1 MTVLPYPVPPPGR
14 PSWVDVMD
22 RGVELAEIIANTEF
36 VPKGLRGNQPAI
48 LAAILYGHEVGLEPM
63 QSLAKVAVI
72 DGRPSLAAEAQR
84 ALILAAG
91 HEMWVEETSV
101 TRATVAGRRRDSK
114 QTQRVTWTLDDA
126 KRARIAGKQN
136 WQTYPRQM
144 LVARASAELA
154 RNIFADVIGGMAAS
168 EELEDADPDAG
179 TFEPEPEAKTTTRR
193 RRRPTAATAA
203 RETPPPAA
211 PTTEPPPPAQEPTPA
226 EPDPPNQAAMK
237 KLFALFNEKG
247 MGDRDARLAWSEQ
260 ILDRQI
266 TTAKNLSA
274 IDVSRLIE
282 TLEQLPTA
290 EPEPYLPLPDLPA
303 NEQAILDELG
313 DTFDASQEPPLP
325 DEDEPPI
332 TEAQRRRLATLF
344 RSKGISQHATWLAYC
359 AHVLGRDVPASTAM
373 TFDEAARVISDLEQH
388 SNPPPGLEQETP

>member
-136 WQTYPRQM
+136 WQSYPRQM

-168 EELEDADPDAG
+168 EELEDADPDGSA
-179 TFEPEPEAKTTTRR
+179 PEPGPGPDAEAKTTTRR
-193 RRRPTAATAA
+193 RRRPTAAAA

-211 PTTEPPPPAQEPTPA
+211 PTTEPPPPEQDPTPA
-226 EPDPPNQAAMK
+226 EPDPPNEAAMK

-247 MGDRDARLAWSEQ
+247 MGERDARLAWSEQ

-266 TTAKNLSA
+266 TTAKELSA
-274 IDVSRLIE
+274 IDVTRLIE
-282 TLEQLPTA
+282 ALEQLQPAAPAA

-303 NEQAILDELG
+303 NEQAILDEIG
-313 DTFDASQEPPLP
+313 DAFDASQEPPLP
-325 DEDEPPI
+325 GE
-332 TEAQRRRLATLF
+332 
-344 RSKGISQHATWLAYC
+344 
-359 AHVLGRDVPASTAM
+359 
-373 TFDEAARVISDLEQH
+373 
-388 SNPPPGLEQETP
+388 

>member
-1 MTVLPYPVPPPGR
+1 
-14 PSWVDVMD
+14 MD

-136 WQTYPRQM
+136 WQSYPRQM

-168 EELEDADPDAG
+168 EELEDIDPDA
-179 TFEPEPEAKTTTRR
+179 TTPEPEPEAKTTTRR

-211 PTTEPPPPAQEPTPA
+211 PTTEPPPPEQEPTPA
-226 EPDPPNQAAMK
+226 DPDPPNEAAMK

-247 MGDRDARLAWSEQ
+247 MGDRDVRLAWSEQ

-266 TTAKNLSA
+266 TTAKELSA
-274 IDVSRLIE
+274 VDVTRLIE
-282 TLEQLPTA
+282 ALEQLQPEPAAPAA

-303 NEQAILDELG
+303 DEQAVLDELA
-313 DTFDASQEPPLP
+313 DTFDAEPPLP
-325 DEDEPPI
+325 DE
-332 TEAQRRRLATLF
+332 
-344 RSKGISQHATWLAYC
+344 
-359 AHVLGRDVPASTAM
+359 
-373 TFDEAARVISDLEQH
+373 
-388 SNPPPGLEQETP
+388 